1 MTDPTGGSTAQ
12 LPQPRPMPVT
22 IPGHLFGQLPFY
34 DVLETED
41 TVIVDLH
48 NRPDIMNVRGALQG
62 GLVATLIDVAAGRL
76 AFAVADVGS
85 GVSTADMTIH
95 FLAPVMTGPARAVA
109 KLVRRGRRSVVVG
122 VDVFD
127 VGGDRIAARAT
138 LSFAV
143 LFPRADQPATT
154 P

>member
-1 MTDPTGGSTAQ
+1 MQ
-12 LPQPRPMPVT
+12 VT
-22 IPGHLFGQLPFY
+22 IPGHLFADLPFY
-34 DVLETED
+34 DVLETDD

-48 NRPDIMNVRGALQG
+48 NRPNLANERGALQG
-62 GLVATLIDVAAGRL
+62 GLVATLIDVAAGQL
-76 AFAVADVGS
+76 AYALADRGS

-95 FLAPVMTGPARAVA
+95 YLAPILTGPARAVA
-109 KLVRRGRRSVVVG
+109 TLVRKGRRTVVVA

-127 VGGDRIAARAT
+127 VGEDRLAVRAT

-143 LFPRADQPATT
+143 LFPRGDQPVTA